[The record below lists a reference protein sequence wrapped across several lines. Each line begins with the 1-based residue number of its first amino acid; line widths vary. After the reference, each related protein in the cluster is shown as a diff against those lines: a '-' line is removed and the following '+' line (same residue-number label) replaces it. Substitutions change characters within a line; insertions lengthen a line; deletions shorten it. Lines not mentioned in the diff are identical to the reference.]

1 MRMAAFPNG
10 GKLRSTKVV
19 KTGTSSKRKHRFESF
34 NQRVSKL
41 NIDPIHKTR
50 HTDRS
55 LDEDDST
62 ASYFKLDLDKW
73 RDLNLSENF
82 SNFVREVSPFCNT
95 LPQVLYYQE
104 DIARILATFIQKG
117 DSHSL
122 EPLLSLLACLAH
134 DLGSKFETHFADA
147 VSLVTSLAAK
157 HADVEVIEWSFNCL
171 AWLFKYLSRLLVPD
185 LRPLLRIMSPLLGK
199 EPQKFFI
206 TRFAAESLSFLL
218 RKAAIVYHKNQ
229 KPLQNAVSFML
240 EDVDQLDREGKDVAL
255 YFYGLKILLVDAV
268 KGIDRGFH
276 SSGLTLYGFLVDST
290 LSEISAVRGRT
301 TLLEGVTVGL
311 IHHSDASAFRPL
323 IERCLQ
329 RIQEE
334 AKQERHPPGFDY
346 GLQVC
351 ERLLCVLSTVRK
363 GSRVSDWASMLDT
376 LLALLRSREDHDEK
390 PTQALHETAVVIM
403 QSAPLDVLIPMVR
416 PVMDRIANKQ
426 NHDQFLVFCH
436 FFCHLDRERFEN
448 LIHPYFVKFLN
459 SQWQSQRDQLCL
471 TLPEIAG
478 RGSKNKV
485 ACPILWQNSI
495 VACFELAKISGEEA
509 MIARCCGYIRVLRRL
524 EASESTVEAII
535 KKLYSLIEAALES
548 PDQITPKSIF
558 SLGEGLKAYAEYES
572 KHGGRRPKIWQSTLN
587 VAQHY
592 KTLPCFLEGILISM
606 STDDLSP
613 DARLDGFID
622 QMIENLHS
630 SSHILR
636 LLSLQI
642 ISTAYLK
649 VFGNEAESL
658 ATALAIESLPL
669 DLKSARTISMYV
681 RRLASQYKEDNLHHW
696 IRKAIP
702 HFCFGIQTYK
712 LSSIWDDAIEVLK
725 QICEIPQGEELVSD
739 LAFQLLETPSCQDDS
754 SDTSVEQP
762 HKRTLDEFECSNL
775 SDIDRNF
782 HNCMTELERPEEKL
796 IKIFRDDHTIL
807 HKTAANGPAIAL
819 RILLGIPKVAEKK
832 SRRLVPIF
840 LRWAVVDECEHASLA
855 SNDNSDAD
863 IPNLSG
869 QNRRAMLRLFGL
881 FNNPK
886 VLYRSADV
894 FDALRSLLANGDL
907 EMQKPALKAILTWKS
922 EALQPYQE
930 SLLNLLDDS
939 RFRDEITT
947 LLHSDDE
954 ESKIQNEHR
963 SQLMPVLLQLLY
975 GRLIS
980 RNGNQNAKRTQSV
993 KRKVILETLAR
1004 FDDIWIHEFLS
1015 IAFGSVDKPGLP
1027 AVEGCNAEVAS
1038 KNQLSPRRQV
1048 GLLHMVRD
1056 LLNTL
1061 GARLKPFTRTLSTA
1075 VITPTVEACR
1085 VLALEK
1091 AESDD
1096 QESSQ
1101 TSLFKNIRQMGLQC
1115 INLLFQHCPIVEIQ
1129 PYIPTIFADLINPR
1143 LESFP
1148 IDTAQSV
1155 SGLLQLFSTWAS
1167 SRQLASFLVE
1177 YNPALLKRISSCLD
1191 VDFAKDEVKI
1201 FVLGILKSLIGLIES
1216 GAAQSHDSAE
1226 HPRIIEHVLQPNITV
1241 FLVHLGG
1248 LLHKS
1253 PSKDLLASAIECV
1266 TRLAPFVQESSQ
1278 TKNILELASFLLTQP
1293 SPRVSPRTKGDLLQI
1308 LQHLMPR
1315 HNFLESP
1322 DLQDMI
1328 FTTISSLFGYFKD
1341 RSNRVTLVQ
1350 VFLRL
1355 AEKDKDLEH
1364 AADLC
1369 GSLNSFSTS
1378 KVDEPDFDARL
1389 QAFTAI
1395 NEYEFEKL
1403 TPREWRPILYNM
1415 LFFIRDTEELA
1426 IRSSASFTLRRFV
1439 ERNLVNAADD
1449 APASSDLTQDV
1460 LLPALRKGA
1469 SETSELVRM
1478 EYLAVMAHMV
1488 RLNTEWHEVSDMGVL
1503 LVAND
1508 EEASFFNNILHI
1520 QQHRRLRALRRLAT
1534 EARGQRLHSKNIAH
1548 FFLPLIEHFVF
1559 DKAEDESAHNLSSET
1574 VMTIGALALSME
1586 WPQFRAVFRRYLG
1599 YVESKPDLEKT
1610 MIRLVG
1616 VLADSLSSIVLDEK
1630 DTPVTDNEDPAATT
1644 QRHTALSKSLPGQQ
1658 KLAQDLTR
1666 NLLPALTKY
1675 LHEKD
1680 ESTVSLRVPVAVSAV
1695 KLLKM
1700 LPPSDFAD
1708 RLPPILT
1715 DVCNILRSRAQ
1726 ESRDLTRKTLVD
1738 IAVVAGPAYFGFLL
1752 KELRRALTRGYQLH
1766 VLSYT
1771 VHSILVATGAVFKH
1785 GDLDYCLSQIVAVI
1799 MDDTF
1804 GATGQEK
1811 DAEEYISKM
1820 KEVKSSKS
1828 YDSMEIVA
1836 RSATAENFLELIQP
1850 LQSLLDERLDLK
1862 AVRKIDELL
1871 RRIGLGLLHNPTI
1884 QSRQVLVFCHEIIR
1898 EVYKSGEEPGNRE
1911 SRQDSRNKRFLVNVT
1926 GAQKSQRGSTS
1937 SSRHKLARFAFDLL
1951 RSVLHRYD
1959 NLQTPA
1965 NLAGFMPILGD
1976 AMIQA
1981 NEEIRMSAIRLLTTI
1996 IKVPLQEIDNNAAL
2010 YVTESVKIVKASP
2023 ATNTEL
2029 AQAALKL
2036 VSAILRERRDVE
2048 VRDIDLAYLVK
2059 RIQPDLEELDR
2070 QGVAFNLLKA
2080 VMNRKVVIVEVYE
2093 VLETVA
2099 SMMITNQ
2106 TRGARDQ
2113 ARSVYFDFLINYPQ
2127 GKGRFSKQLAFLVK
2141 NLEYKHPEGRQSVME
2156 AIHLLL
2162 SKMSPDLLQ
2171 SILETFFVP
2180 LVMVVVNDESV
2191 ACREMAGALLKIVLE
2206 RSDEERSKAF
2216 LAMLRTWL
2224 SQSEQPLLM
2233 RVALQV
2239 YGIYLDAQKVRAE
2252 KEVPFLFGQVTQI
2265 LQANLI
2271 STADADWE
2279 LHYYALRAFTKAC
2292 QMHPTASFSANTA
2305 AIWTCVRQCLSFP
2318 HLWVKLSAARLQG
2331 MLFADIAR
2339 TNAGNDDLEL
2349 PLQGSGGLQL
2359 SGTEMEQITRTSL
2372 ALLKVPMLNEELAT
2386 QAVRNLVFLAKMMR
2400 STSWEWGHAEA
2411 TLKLPDD
2418 KEVVESEDGGFSDTE
2433 VESQNR
2439 SGLAFILQ
2447 RASAIPR
2454 RGPLTTREPSLIPVK
2469 AAMQLIWTLCSN
2481 FSIEA
2486 LRPNIRTILL
2496 PLQNLTDP
2504 LIPPPF
2510 SNDEGFV
2517 NGHKALVSHGSEI
2530 MAMLQKKFGT
2540 SEYIMHLSKVREG
2553 IKERRDD
2560 RRTKRRIEAVAEPE
2574 KMGRLK
2580 RKKGEKKK
2588 EKRKERSVGQRSM
2601 RRGW

>member
-1 MRMAAFPNG
+1 MAALSSG
-10 GKLRSTKVV
+10 KKLRSTKVV
-19 KTGTSSKRKHRFESF
+19 KSGTSSKRKHRFESF

-50 HTDRS
+50 HPDRN
-55 LDEDDST
+55 LDEDEST
-62 ASYFKLDLDKW
+62 ASYFKADLDKW

-82 SNFVREVSPFCNT
+82 SSFVREVSPWCNT
-95 LPQVLYYQE
+95 LPQVLHYQR
-104 DIARILATFIQKG
+104 DIARILATFIEKG
-117 DSHSL
+117 DPHSL

-134 DLGSKFETHFADA
+134 DLGSKFEIHFSDA
-147 VSLVTSLAAK
+147 VALVTSLAAK
-157 HADVEVIEWSFNCL
+157 HAEVEVIEWSFNCL

-185 LRPLLRIMSPLLGK
+185 LRPLLRVLSPLLGK
-199 EPQKFFI
+199 EPQKMFI

-218 RKAAIVYHKNQ
+218 RKAALVYHKNQ
-229 KPLQNAVSFML
+229 KPLHNAVSFVL
-240 EDVDQLDREGKDVAL
+240 EDVDQLDRKGKDVPL
-255 YFYGLKILLVDAV
+255 YFYGLKILFVDAI

-276 SSGLTLYGFLVDST
+276 SSGPTLYGFLVDSI
-290 LSEISAVRGRT
+290 LSEISEVKGRLR
-301 TLLEGVTVGL
+301 LLEGVTVGL

-323 IERCLQ
+323 MEHCLQ
-329 RIQEE
+329 RMQQDTE
-334 AKQERHPPGFDY
+334 QERNSQAPDSA
-346 GLQVC
+346 LQVC

-363 GSRVSDWASMLDT
+363 GSRVSDWAPMLDT
-376 LLALLRSREDHDEK
+376 LVALLKSREDHDDK
-390 PTQALHETAVVIM
+390 PTQALCETAVVIM
-403 QSAPLDVLIPMVR
+403 QSAPLDVLIPKVR
-416 PVMDRIANKQ
+416 PAMDRIVNKQ
-426 NHDQFLVFCH
+426 NQDQFLVFCH
-436 FFCHLDRERFEN
+436 FFCQLDRERFES

-459 SQWQSQRDQLCL
+459 SQWQSQRRQLCL
-471 TLPEIAG
+471 TLPEIAE
-478 RGSKNKV
+478 RGSGNKV
-485 ACPILWQNSI
+485 VCPASWQNEI
-495 VACFELAKISGEEA
+495 VACFALAERSGEEA
-509 MIARCCGYIRVLRRL
+509 LIAECWSYIRVLDHL
-524 EASESTVEAII
+524 AVSESTTDAIMNV
-535 KKLYSLIEAALES
+535 LYSLIETTLKS
-548 PDQITPKSIF
+548 PDQVNPKSIF

-572 KHGGRRPKIWQSTLN
+572 KHGGGRLKIWQSTLN
-587 VAQHY
+587 AAQY
-592 KTLPCFLEGILISM
+592 YMTLPSFLGGVLISM
-606 STDDLSP
+606 STDELSF
-613 DARLDGFID
+613 DARLDGFMD
-622 QMIENLHS
+622 HVIENLQS
-630 SSHILR
+630 SSNILR
-636 LLSLQI
+636 QLSLRI
-642 ISTAYLK
+642 ISTAYTKL
-649 VFGNEAESL
+649 FGNEAEIL

-681 RRLASQYKEDNLHHW
+681 RKLASQYKEENLHHW
-696 IRKAIP
+696 IRKAVP

-725 QICEIPQGEELVSD
+725 QICEAPHGEELVSD
-739 LAFQLLETPSCQDDS
+739 LAFQSLEVPSCQDDNS
-754 SDTSVEQP
+754 ETVAEQP
-762 HKRTLDEFECSNL
+762 HKRMLDEFECSNL
-775 SDIDRNF
+775 SDIDRGF
-782 HNCMTELERPEEKL
+782 YNCVTELEHPEEKI
-796 IKIFRDDHTIL
+796 IKIFWDSHTL
-807 HKTAANGPAIAL
+807 SRGTASNRPAIAL
-819 RILLGIPKVAEKK
+819 RVLLGIPNVAEKQ
-832 SRRLVPIF
+832 SRRLVPVF
-840 LRWAVVDECEHASLA
+840 LRWAVVCECEHPSQA
-855 SNDNSDAD
+855 SNQTGDAD
-863 IPNLSG
+863 VPKLSG
-869 QNRRAMLRLFGL
+869 QDRKAMLRLFGL

-894 FDALRSLLANGDL
+894 FDALRSLLAHGDV

-939 RFRDEITT
+939 RFRDEIATF
-947 LLHSDDE
+947 LHSDDQG
-954 ESKIQNEHR
+954 SKIQKKHR
-963 SQLMPVLLQLLY
+963 SQLMPVLLRLLY
-975 GRLIS
+975 GKLIS
-980 RNGNQNAKRTQSV
+980 RTGDQNAKRTQSV

-1004 FDDIWIHEFLS
+1004 FDDTEIREFLS
-1015 IAFGSVDKPGLP
+1015 IAFGSVDKLGVPD
-1027 AVEGCNAEVAS
+1027 VEGYNTEVAT
-1038 KNQLSPRRQV
+1038 KGQLPQRRQV

-1056 LLNTL
+1056 LLHSL
-1061 GARLKPFTRTLSTA
+1061 GVRLKPFTRTVVGA
-1075 VITPTVEACR
+1075 VISPTVEACQ

-1091 AESDD
+1091 AETDD
-1096 QESSQ
+1096 REGSR
-1101 TSLFKNIRQMGLQC
+1101 TSLLKNIRQMGLQC
-1115 INLLFQHCPIVEIQ
+1115 ITLLFQHCTIGEIQ
-1129 PYIPTIFADLINPR
+1129 PYIPTMFAELINPR
-1143 LESFP
+1143 LESLP

-1167 SRQLASFLVE
+1167 SRQTASFLVE
-1177 YNPALLKRISSCLD
+1177 YNPALLESISRCLNIE
-1191 VDFAKDEVKI
+1191 FAKDEVKT
-1201 FVLGILKSLIGLIES
+1201 FVLEGILKSLIGLIES
-1216 GAAQSHDSAE
+1216 EPGQSHDVDYVQM
-1226 HPRIIEHVLQPNITV
+1226 IENVLHPNINV

-1248 LLHKS
+1248 LLRKS
-1253 PSKDLLASAIECV
+1253 PSKELLASAIDCV
-1266 TRLAPFVQESSQ
+1266 TRLAPFVQESFQ
-1278 TKNILELASFLLTQP
+1278 TRNILELASFLLTQP

-1308 LQHLMPR
+1308 LQHLMPQ
-1315 HNFLESP
+1315 HNFLETP
-1322 DLQDMI
+1322 DLQEMI

-1341 RSNRVTLVQ
+1341 RNNRVTLVQ

-1355 AEKDKDLEH
+1355 ADKDKDQRNVAE
-1364 AADLC
+1364 LC
-1369 GSLNSFSTS
+1369 RSLNSYAVD

-1389 QAFTAI
+1389 QAFNAI
-1395 NEYEFEKL
+1395 NEHEFDKL

-1439 ERNLVNAADD
+1439 EANLVNAIDD
-1449 APASSDLTQDV
+1449 VPASSDLTQNV

-1469 SETSELVRM
+1469 SETSELVRT

-1488 RLNTEWHEVSDMGVL
+1488 RLNTQWHEVSDMGVL
-1503 LVAND
+1503 LVADD

-1520 QQHRRLRALRRLAT
+1520 QQHRRLRACRRLAT
-1534 EARGQRLHSKNIAH
+1534 EARNNRLHSKNIAH

-1559 DKAEDESAHNLSSET
+1559 DKAEDESAHNLCSEA

-1599 YVESKPDLEKT
+1599 YVESKRDLEKT

-1616 VLADSLSSIVLDEK
+1616 VLANSLSSIFSDEK
-1630 DTPVTDNEDPAATT
+1630 ETLLISNEEDPAAIM
-1644 QRHTALSKSLPGQQ
+1644 QRHTTLANSLPGQQ
-1658 KLAQDLTR
+1658 KLAQDLTE

-1700 LPPSDFAD
+1700 LPRSDVAD

-1804 GATGQEK
+1804 GATGEEK

-1836 RSATAENFLELIQP
+1836 RSATAENFLELIRP
-1850 LQSLLDERLDLK
+1850 LQSLLNERLDLK

-1871 RRIGLGLLHNPTI
+1871 RRIGLGLLHNETI
-1884 QSRQVLVFCHEIIR
+1884 ESRQVLVFCHEIIR
-1898 EVYKSGEEPGNRE
+1898 EVYKSGEEPGNRA

-1937 SSRHKLARFAFDLL
+1937 SSRHKLIRFAFDLL
-1951 RSVLHRYD
+1951 RSVLHRFD
-1959 NLQTPA
+1959 SLQTPA
-1965 NLAGFMPILGD
+1965 NLAGFMPMLGD
-1976 AMIQA
+1976 AVLQP

-1996 IKVPLQEIDNNAAL
+1996 IRVPLQEIDNNAAI
-2010 YVTESVKIVKASP
+2010 YVTESIKVVKASP

-2029 AQAALKL
+2029 SQAALKL

-2048 VRDIDLAYLVK
+2048 VREIDLAYLLK

-2080 VMNRKVVIVEVYE
+2080 VMNRKIVIVEVYE

-2113 ARSVYFDFLINYPQ
+2113 ARGVYFDFLINYPQ
-2127 GKGRFSKQLAFLVK
+2127 GKGRFSKQLAFLLK
-2141 NLEYKHPEGRQSVME
+2141 NLEYKHPDGRQSVME

-2162 SKMSPDLLQ
+2162 SKMSADLVQ
-2171 SILETFFVP
+2171 SILKTCFVP
-2180 LVMVVVNDESV
+2180 LVMVVVNDESLP
-2191 ACREMAGALLKIVLE
+2191 CREMAGALLKVVVE
-2206 RSDEERSKAF
+2206 RSDAERSEAF

-2224 SQSEQPLLM
+2224 SQSKQPLLM

-2239 YGIYLDAQKVRAE
+2239 YGVYFDTQKARAA
-2252 KEVPFLFGQVTQI
+2252 KELSFLFGQLAQV
-2265 LQANLI
+2265 LQANLM
-2271 STADADWE
+2271 SAEDADWE
-2279 LHYYALRAFTKAC
+2279 LLYYALQTFTKAC
-2292 QMHPTASFSANTA
+2292 QMYSNVGFSANTA
-2305 AIWTCVRQCLSFP
+2305 TIWTCVRQCISFP
-2318 HLWVKLSAARLQG
+2318 HLWVKLSAAKLQG

-2339 TNAGNDDLEL
+2339 TNAGNDEPGL
-2349 PLQGSGGLQL
+2349 PLKGSGGLQL
-2359 SGTEMEQITRTSL
+2359 SGPEMEQTTRASL
-2372 ALLKVPMLNEELAT
+2372 PLLKVPMLNEELAT
-2386 QAVRNLVFLAKMMR
+2386 QAARNLVFLAKMMNK
-2400 STSWEWGHAEA
+2400 TSWEWGRTEA
-2411 TLKLPDD
+2411 TMKLPDGE
-2418 KEVVESEDGGFSDTE
+2418 EVAGSEDGSSETE
-2433 VESQNR
+2433 VESQTQ

-2454 RGPLTTREPSLIPVK
+2454 RGPLTTREPSLVPVK
-2469 AAMQLIWTLCSN
+2469 AALQLLWALCSN
-2481 FSIEA
+2481 LPTEA
-2486 LRPNIRTILL
+2486 LRPNIRTVLL

-2504 LIPPPF
+2504 SIPPPF

-2517 NGHKALVSHGSEI
+2517 KGYKALVSHGSEI

-2540 SEYIMHLSKVREG
+2540 NEYIMHLRKVREG
-2553 IKERRDD
+2553 IKERRED
-2560 RRTKRRIEAVAEPE
+2560 RRVKRRIEAVAEPA
-2574 KMGRLK
+2574 KMGFDDFSPIFK
-2580 RKKGEKKK
+2580 RKCP
-2588 EKRKERSVGQRSM
+2588 QA
-2601 RRGW
+2601 